1 LVKNGRVVGKGYHKA
16 CGLPHAEV
24 NAIRSAGVRAKG
36 ADLYV
41 TLEPC
46 DHFGRTP
53 PCTEAVIRS
62 GIRRVFIGMKDP
74 NPKNNGKGIKR
85 LNKAGVETFL
95 GILEKESR
103 SMNRPYVKYITTGM
117 PYVTLKMAQ
126 SLDGKIASST
136 GDSKW
141 ITSDASRDYVQSLRS
156 RVDAVVVGANTVLKD
171 DPSLSCRI
179 PGQKQPA
186 KVVISGRSAIPSS
199 AKIFRSTGGPGVF
212 IAAEPNGRVRLSNV
226 LKTLG
231 DMGFSSVL
239 VEGGGEVAA
248 SFIKERLVDKF
259 LFFIAPKIIGGR
271 SAITSVEGDG
281 VKAVRDAMRIRDVKV
296 NLVGPD
302 ILVEGY
308 A

>member
-1 LVKNGRVVGKGYHKA
+1 
-16 CGLPHAEV
+16 
-24 NAIRSAGVRAKG
+24 
-36 ADLYV
+36 
-41 TLEPC
+41 
-46 DHFGRTP
+46 
-53 PCTEAVIRS
+53 
-62 GIRRVFIGMKDP
+62 
-74 NPKNNGKGIKR
+74 
-85 LNKAGVETFL
+85 VETFL

-186 KVVISGRSAIPSS
+186 KVVISGRSRIPLS
-199 AKIFRSTGGPGVF
+199 AKIFRNTGGPGVF
-212 IAAEPNGRVRLSNV
+212 IAAEPNGRVRLSDV